1 MQSRFNNDKNIEN
14 LKVHTMKRSYFTIF
28 SILIC
33 LLISQQSF
41 GQELSKQERKDLIK
55 QIKEL
60 KKNPERYKNLIE
72 TNKSY
77 RVEVEDL
84 YQEIDN
90 ARAEIAQ
97 LEEVVA
103 FQDEQLKNC
112 KQGGM
117 GANNGIIGD
126 IASSS
131 EGSET
136 GSQGQNNEESS
147 AEGSAGTNESESISI
162 NTNAPS
168 GESYRIQIGFYDK
181 RDLSHLIN
189 NGLVMRYEN
198 VDGTMR
204 YSLGDFSSPEEA
216 AEFIQIIRPM
226 LFNDSFISKY
236 NSGVREM
243 SFDFPVR

>member
-1 MQSRFNNDKNIEN
+1 MSRK
-14 LKVHTMKRSYFTIF
+14 
-28 SILIC
+28 
-33 LLISQQSF
+33 
-41 GQELSKQERKDLIK
+41 ERKDLIK
-55 QIKEL
+55 QINEL

-77 RVEVEDL
+77 RVEVEEL
-84 YQEIDN
+84 YQEVDN
-90 ARAEIAQ
+90 AKAEIAQ

-131 EGSET
+131 EGSEA
-136 GSQGQNNEESS
+136 GSMTDGGDDSNAGVANGNQGS
-147 AEGSAGTNESESISI
+147 GSMAV

-181 RDLSHLIN
+181 RDMSQLIN

-226 LFNDSFISKY
+226 RFNDSFISKY
-236 NSGVREM
+236 NSGVRDM
-243 SFDFPVR
+243 SFDFPVK

>member
-1 MQSRFNNDKNIEN
+1 MSRK
-14 LKVHTMKRSYFTIF
+14 
-28 SILIC
+28 
-33 LLISQQSF
+33 
-41 GQELSKQERKDLIK
+41 ERKDLIK
-55 QIKEL
+55 QINEL

-77 RVEVEDL
+77 RVEVEEL
-84 YQEIDN
+84 YQEVDN
-90 ARAEIAQ
+90 AKAEIAQ

-131 EGSET
+131 EGSEAGPMADGGD
-136 GSQGQNNEESS
+136 GSNAGVANGNQRS
-147 AEGSAGTNESESISI
+147 GSMAV

-181 RDLSHLIN
+181 RDMSQLIN

-226 LFNDSFISKY
+226 RFNDSFISKY
-236 NSGVREM
+236 NSGVRDM
-243 SFDFPVR
+243 SFDFPVK

>member
-1 MQSRFNNDKNIEN
+1 
-14 LKVHTMKRSYFTIF
+14 MKRSYFTIF

-33 LLISQQSF
+33 LLISQHSF
-41 GQELSKQERKDLIK
+41 GQEMSRKERKDLIK
-55 QIKEL
+55 QINEL

-77 RVEVEDL
+77 RVEVEEL
-84 YQEIDN
+84 YQEVDN
-90 ARAEIAQ
+90 AKAEIAQ

-131 EGSET
+131 EGSEA
-136 GSQGQNNEESS
+136 GSMADGSDGSNAGVANGNQGS
-147 AEGSAGTNESESISI
+147 GSMAV

-168 GESYRIQIGFYDK
+168 
-181 RDLSHLIN
+181 
-189 NGLVMRYEN
+189 EN
-198 VDGTMR
+198 
-204 YSLGDFSSPEEA
+204 PI
-216 AEFIQIIRPM
+216 EFKLAFM
-226 LFNDSFISKY
+226 ISVICR
-236 NSGVREM
+236 N
-243 SFDFPVR
+243 

>member
-1 MQSRFNNDKNIEN
+1 M
-14 LKVHTMKRSYFTIF
+14 HTMKRSYFTIF

-33 LLISQQSF
+33 LLISQHSF
-41 GQELSKQERKDLIK
+41 GQELSRKERRDLIK
-55 QIKEL
+55 QINEL

-77 RVEVEDL
+77 RVEVEEL

-90 ARAEIAQ
+90 ANAENAQ

-126 IASSS
+126 IANSS
-131 EGSET
+131 EGAEA
-136 GSQGQNNEESS
+136 GSM
-147 AEGSAGTNESESISI
+147 AEGGQGSNAGGAGGNQGNGSIAI

-181 RDLSHLIN
+181 RDLSQLIN

-226 LFNDSFISKY
+226 RFNDSFISKY
-236 NSGVREM
+236 NSGVRDM

>member
-1 MQSRFNNDKNIEN
+1 MSRK
-14 LKVHTMKRSYFTIF
+14 
-28 SILIC
+28 
-33 LLISQQSF
+33 
-41 GQELSKQERKDLIK
+41 ERKDLIK
-55 QIKEL
+55 QINEL

-77 RVEVEDL
+77 RVEVEEL
-84 YQEIDN
+84 YQEVDN
-90 ARAEIAQ
+90 AKAEIAQ

-131 EGSET
+131 EGSEA
-136 GSQGQNNEESS
+136 GSMADGSDGSDAGVANGNQGS
-147 AEGSAGTNESESISI
+147 GSMAV

-181 RDLSHLIN
+181 RDMSQLIN

-226 LFNDSFISKY
+226 RFNDSFISKY
-236 NSGVREM
+236 NSGVRDM
-243 SFDFPVR
+243 SFDFPVK

>member
-1 MQSRFNNDKNIEN
+1 M
-14 LKVHTMKRSYFTIF
+14 HTMKRSYFTIF

-33 LLISQQSF
+33 LLISQHSF
-41 GQELSKQERKDLIK
+41 GQELSRKERKDLIK
-55 QIKEL
+55 QINEL

-77 RVEVEDL
+77 RVEVEEL
-84 YQEIDN
+84 YQETDN
-90 ARAEIAQ
+90 AKAEIAQ

-126 IASSS
+126 ITSSG

-136 GSQGQNNEESS
+136 GSESVANGDSGMGSS
-147 AEGSAGTNESESISI
+147 AGSNEGGSLSI

-189 NGLVMRYEN
+189 DGLVMRYEN
-198 VDGTMR
+198 VDGTIR

-226 LFNDSFISKY
+226 RFNDSFVSKY
-236 NSGVREM
+236 NSGVRDM

>member
-1 MQSRFNNDKNIEN
+1 M
-14 LKVHTMKRSYFTIF
+14 HTMKRSYFTIF

-33 LLISQQSF
+33 LLISQHSF
-41 GQELSKQERKDLIK
+41 GQELSRKERKDLIK
-55 QIKEL
+55 QINEL

-77 RVEVEDL
+77 RVEVEEL

-90 ARAEIAQ
+90 AKAEIAQ

-126 IASSS
+126 VASSS
-131 EGSET
+131 ENSEAGSASEANDE
-136 GSQGQNNEESS
+136 SDIESS
-147 AEGSAGTNESESISI
+147 ARGNESVSVAI
-162 NTNAPS
+162 NTEAPS

-181 RDLSHLIN
+181 RDLSHLID

-226 LFNDSFISKY
+226 RFNDSFISKY
-236 NSGVREM
+236 NSGVRDM